1 MAVKFELPFTQTST
15 AVTFLCVLFIAIAF
29 TVKLE
34 PELGDAGILGGF
46 LRLLHLGT
54 FSTWLGVQVWVVFFA
69 GKQEALILCVQ

>member
-15 AVTFLCVLFIAIAF
+15 AVTFTCVLLVAIAF

-34 PELGDAGILGGF
+34 PDLGDVGILGGF

-54 FSTWLGVQVWVVFFA
+54 FSAWFGVQVWVVFFA
-69 GKQEALILCVQ
+69 GMSSYRLCAV